1 MLAGLMCRKRSV
13 VLLLIAISVLIVAC
27 SEKVEEGLHEQALG
41 EWIFESETYE
51 GRMINGPYDP
61 GMYEPAFQ
69 LKPKGVYESMPG
81 GARRIDT
88 DRSYKIHRVVF
99 DGQYEWNKDTILVKS
114 MAGNDLLR
122 SIVEIRSRD
131 TLILRE
137 LEAKCIKRFVRAD
150 TPSLSRLD
158 IDRIEFTSSPC
169 YGICPVQSI
178 IVRRDGTYEYTGEA
192 FTRVKG
198 TVVGAMS
205 PWEIDRIFHK
215 FLESRIDT
223 LESDYTSM
231 ATDQSTVWVEF
242 YHKGT
247 LVSKIK
253 DYGRAA
259 PYRFVW
265 AYSRLLYFGQTIDT
279 TRVKRVSGGRSV
291 DILRE
296 HHYWHSI
303 DETAY

>member
-1 MLAGLMCRKRSV
+1 MLADLMRREQSV
-13 VLLLIAISVLIVAC
+13 VLLLIAVSVLFAAC
-27 SEKVEEGLHEQALG
+27 TKKVEEGLHEHALG
-41 EWIFESETYE
+41 EWIFESKTYK
-51 GRMINGPYDP
+51 GRMIQGPFDP

-88 DRSYKIHRVVF
+88 DRSYKIFRVVF
-99 DGQYEWNKDTILVKS
+99 DGQYEWKRDTLIVKS
-114 MAGNDLLR
+114 MAGYELER

-137 LEAKCIKRFVRAD
+137 PEAPSFKRFVRAD
-150 TPSLSRLD
+150 TPSLSHFEF
-158 IDRIEFTSSPC
+158 DRIEFTSSPC

-198 TVVGAMS
+198 TVVGTMS
-205 PWEIDRIFHK
+205 PWETDRIFNK

-247 LVSKIK
+247 LVSRIK

-265 AYSRLLYFGQTIDT
+265 AYSRLLYYGQTIDT
-279 TRVKRVSGGRSV
+279 TRVKRVSGGRTA

-296 HHYWHSI
+296 HDYWHSI
-303 DETAY
+303 DDTSY